1 MSGLYTP
8 FGRAARWVVRRALG
22 PWTVQALEETPAS
35 AVFLVHHQNLFG
47 PIHAM
52 AFLPREVRLWV
63 LSPFCDRKA
72 CFEQYY
78 GYTFTR
84 RFGWPRPAA
93 WAVSRLLSFLLPGF
107 LRQFRVIPVWR
118 GSLDIRDTFARA
130 RRLWPRDS
138 PCSSAQTRTMPATRM
153 KWGRCTAVSSIWNG
167 RITRSPGS
175 TCPSSPCAAGRRT
188 RLWSLAAR
196 CPSRGKSPSA
206 RSGTSWPRLW
216 PDP

>member
-8 FGRAARWVVRRALG
+8 FGRAADGWCGRALG

-84 RFGWPRPAA
+84 VLGGPGPRPGP
-93 WAVSRLLSFLLPGF
+93 FPG
-107 LRQFRVIPVWR
+107 
-118 GSLDIRDTFARA
+118 
-130 RRLWPRDS
+130 
-138 PCSSAQTRTMPATRM
+138 C
-153 KWGRCTAVSSIWNG
+153 
-167 RITRSPGS
+167 
-175 TCPSSPCAAGRRT
+175 
-188 RLWSLAAR
+188 
-196 CPSRGKSPSA
+196 
-206 RSGTSWPRLW
+206 
-216 PDP
+216 

>member
-1 MSGLYTP
+1 MCCGRFSWPPPSDWWPAVPGGVDELLAKLLVDLGLAIASYQVQMRWVFRVDRRKGAPSRKRLSGYERPVYSLWP
-8 FGRAARWVVRRALG
+8 GRRWVVRRALG

-93 WAVSRLLSFLLPGF
+93 WAVSRLLSFLLPWLPAAVPGYPRVAGQPGHPGHPSPEPGGF
-107 LRQFRVIPVWR
+107 GPGTVPAHLPRPGLCQQR
-118 GSLDIRDTFARA
+118 G
-130 RRLWPRDS
+130 
-138 PCSSAQTRTMPATRM
+138 
-153 KWGRCTAVSSIWNG
+153 
-167 RITRSPGS
+167 
-175 TCPSSPCAAGRRT
+175 
-188 RLWSLAAR
+188 
-196 CPSRGKSPSA
+196 
-206 RSGTSWPRLW
+206 
-216 PDP
+216 

>member
-78 GYTFTR
+78 GYLHPAFWVAQARGLGHPKR
-84 RFGWPRPAA
+84 R
-93 WAVSRLLSFLLPGF
+93 VK
-107 LRQFRVIPVWR
+107 V
-118 GSLDIRDTFARA
+118 
-130 RRLWPRDS
+130 
-138 PCSSAQTRTMPATRM
+138 
-153 KWGRCTAVSSIWNG
+153 
-167 RITRSPGS
+167 
-175 TCPSSPCAAGRRT
+175 
-188 RLWSLAAR
+188 
-196 CPSRGKSPSA
+196 
-206 RSGTSWPRLW
+206 
-216 PDP
+216 